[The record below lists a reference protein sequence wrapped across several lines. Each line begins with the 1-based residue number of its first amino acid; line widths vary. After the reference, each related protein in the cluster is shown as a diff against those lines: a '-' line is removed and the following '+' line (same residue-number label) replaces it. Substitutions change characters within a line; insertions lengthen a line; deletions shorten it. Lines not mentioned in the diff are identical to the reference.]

1 MATTTDGGLPSR
13 AHAPRP
19 SRRALLGLLLALA
32 IAIALW
38 SIAGGDSSMRVDA
51 TTPEAR
57 RAVAAAL
64 DIVPG
69 RLLGVARDEAS
80 GKWEI
85 TVLQDGREYEVE
97 LSHPGLTLLRLDY

>member
-1 MATTTDGGLPSR
+1 MTTTTDRLQGR
-13 AHAPRP
+13 ANAPRP
-19 SRRALLGLLLALA
+19 SRRALIVLLLALA

-38 SIAGGDSSMRVDA
+38 STAGGDGRMRVDP

-64 DIVPG
+64 DVVPG
-69 RLLGVARDEAS
+69 RLLGVARDEAR